1 MSPQRETLQASGAQQ
16 VHVDKTQATTNQMM
30 SIEKPKKLIVG
41 QRLRVGQGVDL
52 SQYIVTGLETAA
64 RQLADH
70 PRTGRHL
77 ILLQGE

>member
-1 MSPQRETLQASGAQQ
+1 
-16 VHVDKTQATTNQMM
+16 MM
-30 SIEKPKKLIVG
+30 SIEKSKKLIVG
-41 QRLRVGQGVDL
+41 QRLRVWQGVDL

-77 ILLQGE
+77 TLLQGE